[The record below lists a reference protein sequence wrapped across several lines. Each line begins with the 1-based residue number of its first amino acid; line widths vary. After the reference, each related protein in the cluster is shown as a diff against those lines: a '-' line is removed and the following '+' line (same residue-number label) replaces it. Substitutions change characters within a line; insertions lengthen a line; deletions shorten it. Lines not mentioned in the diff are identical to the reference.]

1 MKKRG
6 LRKRT
11 RDARAARAKTSRSDI
26 RTDDVRRLHVVE
38 GGRQGTEPRRRVSG
52 QPAPPKHGVP
62 LAIRRRRRLA
72 VCILALLAAG
82 LITYVLL
89 GPILSVIQSHRNLSQ
104 AEAQLSEEQAR
115 SQALQD
121 KKEFETT
128 DQYVEG
134 KARENGYVKP
144 GEIPIIVLDVQNPEQ
159 SDDQANSQATD
170 DSAAQSTNQNSG
182 P

>member
-1 MKKRG
+1 MK
-6 LRKRT
+6 
-11 RDARAARAKTSRSDI
+11 
-26 RTDDVRRLHVVE
+26 TDNVRRLHVVE
-38 GGRQGTEPRRRVSG
+38 GGRQGAEPRRRVSG
-52 QPAPPKHGVP
+52 QPAPPKHNVP
-62 LAIRRRRRLA
+62 PAIRKRRRLA
-72 VCILALLAAG
+72 ACILALLAAG

-89 GPILSVIQSHRNLSQ
+89 GPILSVIQSHRNLSK

-128 DQYVEG
+128 DQYAEG

-144 GEIPIIVLDVQNPEQ
+144 GEIPIIVLDVPDPGQNN
-159 SDDQANSQATD
+159 DQTD
-170 DSAAQSTNQNSG
+170 AQSRDNPAAESSNQDSG